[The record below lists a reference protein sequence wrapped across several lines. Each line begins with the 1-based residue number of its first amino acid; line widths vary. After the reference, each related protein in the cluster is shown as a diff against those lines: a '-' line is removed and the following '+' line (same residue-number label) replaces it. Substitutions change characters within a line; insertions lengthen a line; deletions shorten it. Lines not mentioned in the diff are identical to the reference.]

1 MDRIYYKEVAPD
13 YYVTVVDGVKIQLGE
28 EYKFFTKDTLLKFE
42 EIALEIPN
50 RTIKVRFPD
59 MAYRYDCG
67 FAFYKD
73 IPLFD
78 IVKMDGTIHQ
88 MKGCRKSTNPHT
100 NSVYDFLSALNLGFK
115 FNIGN
120 PPPYDKNKYR
130 IWSVKESG
138 VWCFYEPQKVFFMK
152 HHIPTNIGKRLPF
165 PEYPEDEVIIINK
178 AKEPIIAFSDI
189 LYSDKVLRQYKSKTV
204 YYGSKSYF
212 AICIKDAI
220 EYLLA
225 EKTESSYIWFDVVR
239 KLMIGI
245 CKYYIHT
252 SEIAHIR
259 KTDWKNLLIRT
270 QKCYNQID
278 YDEEIEL
285 SNILINSVLTESKK
299 HLKTKSYGKRRSKC
313 EGITAHTSESEV
325 A

>member
-1 MDRIYYKEVAPD
+1 MDRIYYKEIAPD
-13 YYVTVVDGVKIQLGE
+13 YVTVVDGVKIELGK
-28 EYKFFTKDTLLKFE
+28 EYKFFPNDRTVRFE
-42 EIALEIPN
+42 EMNLEVPN
-50 RTIKVRFPD
+50 RTIKIRFID
-59 MAYRYDCG
+59 AAWGG
-67 FAFYKD
+67 FILHFSKI
-73 IPLFD
+73 IPPFD
-78 IVKMDGTIHQ
+78 IMKMNGTIWR
-88 MKGCRKSTNPHT
+88 MKDVSKSKNLHNKSVCNFL
-100 NSVYDFLSALNLGFK
+100 NSLDLGYTFDTSYTTQC
-115 FNIGN
+115 NEG
-120 PPPYDKNKYR
+120 KYR
-130 IWSVKESG
+130 VWWVGDSG

-152 HHIPTNIGKRLPF
+152 YHIPTNIGKRLPF

-225 EKTESSYIWFDVVR
+225 EKTGSSCIWFDVVR

-245 CKYYIHT
+245 CKYYIHN

-270 QKCYNQID
+270 QRCYYQID

-299 HLKTKSYGKRRSKC
+299 HLKTKSYGKRSGKC
-313 EGITAHTSESEV
+313 EGITTHTSESEV